1 MDYLTFKHFKIWK
14 DRGYVSY
21 HKNNLYVF
29 TDELNY
35 IIGSDFQDNNSIPT
49 VTQIDTEPE
58 DKVQIHE
65 SLYDL
70 VAIEIHPI
78 EGKSITLIL
87 DDYVDSI
94 EPEVKAILVQP

>member
-1 MDYLTFKHFKIWK
+1 
-14 DRGYVSY
+14 
-21 HKNNLYVF
+21 
-29 TDELNY
+29 
-35 IIGSDFQDNNSIPT
+35 

-87 DDYVDSI
+87 DDYFDSI
-94 EPEVKAILVQP
+94 EPAVKAILVQP

>member
-14 DRGYVSY
+14 YRGYVSH

-29 TDELNY
+29 TDERDY
-35 IIGSDFQDNNSIPT
+35 IVGSDFQNKSKTPT

-94 EPEVKAILVQP
+94 EPAVKAILVQP

>member
-14 DRGYVSY
+14 DRGYGNY
-21 HKNNLYVF
+21 QKDRLYVF
-29 TDELNY
+29 TDECNY
-35 IIGSDFQDNNSIPT
+35 IIGSDFQDNNFIPT

-87 DDYVDSI
+87 DDYFDSI
-94 EPEVKAILVQP
+94 EPAVKAILVQP